1 MANIINGKVI
11 SEKILNS
18 LKEKVEQLN
27 FVPGLAVIVVGND
40 PASAVY
46 VRNKERAC
54 KKVGIKATTYK
65 LPEEISQEEI
75 INLIH
80 KLNNEEITHSILVQ
94 LPLPKHLNE
103 REILNEISPEK
114 DADGFHLLN
123 AGKLLEGEQTILP
136 CTPAGCIEL
145 LKSTN
150 IQLEGKNAVVIGRS
164 NIVGKPL
171 ALLLLKENCTVTLCH
186 SKTNNLKDF
195 TSRADIIIC
204 AAGKAKMLTADMV
217 KENSIIIDVGINRD
231 QDGKLVGDVDFEN
244 VAKKAKYIT
253 PVPGGVGPM
262 TIAMLM
268 KNVVSSAV

>member
-1 MANIINGKVI
+1 MAKIINGKTI
-11 SEKILNS
+11 SEEILAS
-18 LKEKVEQLN
+18 LKEEIKQMN
-27 FVPGLAVIVVGND
+27 IVPGLAVIVVGND

-54 KKVGIKATTYK
+54 KKIGINATTYK
-65 LPEEISQEEI
+65 LSEDISQKEI
-75 INLIH
+75 IDLIH
-80 KLNNEEITHSILVQ
+80 KLNKDKITHSILVQ

-114 DADGFHLLN
+114 DADGFHLLS
-123 AGKLLEGEQTILP
+123 AGKLLAGEDTILP

-145 LKSTN
+145 LKRTG

-171 ALLLLKENCTVTLCH
+171 ALLLLKENCTVSLCH
-186 SKTNNLKDF
+186 SKTKNLIDY

-204 AAGKAKMLTADMV
+204 AVGKAKMLTADMV

-231 QDGKLVGDVDFEN
+231 EEGKLVGDVDFES
-244 VAKKAKYIT
+244 VSEKVEYIT

>member
-1 MANIINGKVI
+1 MAKIINGKTI
-11 SEKILNS
+11 SEEILAS
-18 LKEKVEQLN
+18 LKEEIKQMN
-27 FVPGLAVIVVGND
+27 IVPGLAVIVVGND

-46 VRNKERAC
+46 VRNKEKAC
-54 KKVGIKATTYK
+54 KKIGINATTYK
-65 LPEEISQEEI
+65 LSEDISQKEI
-75 INLIH
+75 IDLIH
-80 KLNNEEITHSILVQ
+80 KLNKDKITHSILVQ

-114 DADGFHLLN
+114 DADGFHLLS
-123 AGKLLEGEQTILP
+123 AGKLLAGEDTILP

-145 LKSTN
+145 LKRTG

-171 ALLLLKENCTVTLCH
+171 ALLLLKENCTVSLCH
-186 SKTNNLKDF
+186 SKTKNLIDY

-204 AAGKAKMLTADMV
+204 AVGKAKMLTADMV

-231 QDGKLVGDVDFEN
+231 EEGKLVGDVDFKSVSEK
-244 VAKKAKYIT
+244 VEYIT